1 MWCCFVRKHC
11 LVCTQQVW
19 AILSLHMFLVGG
31 LLGPRAVRVSG
42 MAETECASGKPS
54 V

>member
-1 MWCCFVRKHC
+1 MEQIPLRPDSPPF
-11 LVCTQQVW
+11 
-19 AILSLHMFLVGG
+19 MGG

-42 MAETECASGKPS
+42 MAETERAVGKPS